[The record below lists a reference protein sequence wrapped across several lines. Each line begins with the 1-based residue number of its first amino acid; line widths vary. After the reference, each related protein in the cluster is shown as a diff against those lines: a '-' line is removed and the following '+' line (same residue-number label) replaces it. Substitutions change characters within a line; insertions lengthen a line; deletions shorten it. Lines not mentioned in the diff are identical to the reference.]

1 MIIVLQIYEFRM
13 NSTKKMKVRE
23 IVSVV
28 TLKYNV
34 KVSKIDV
41 VCIILCNF
49 ALINY
54 ALSAMRGYQCFDF

>member
-1 MIIVLQIYEFRM
+1 
-13 NSTKKMKVRE
+13 MKVRE